1 MTAIKIFGSHK
12 KKKKYDKL
20 YTKVNHLIKY
30 LK

>member
-1 MTAIKIFGSHK
+1 MTAIKMFGSH
-12 KKKKYDKL
+12 KKKYDKL

>member
-1 MTAIKIFGSHK
+1 MTAIKIFGSH